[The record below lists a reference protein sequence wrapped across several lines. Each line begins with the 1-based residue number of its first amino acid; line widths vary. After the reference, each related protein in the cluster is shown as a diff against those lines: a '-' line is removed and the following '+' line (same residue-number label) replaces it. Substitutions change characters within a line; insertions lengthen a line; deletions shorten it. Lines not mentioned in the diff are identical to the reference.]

1 VEPNGLP
8 FVAKCAAVL
17 PALWLALFVLAS
29 AAGTKE
35 MSSAPLN
42 VMLAS
47 RQRPPRLLVSYQ
59 PTIQP

>member
-1 VEPNGLP
+1 MYTRIP
-8 FVAKCAAVL
+8 AAD
-17 PALWLALFVLAS
+17 AL
-29 AAGTKE
+29 
-35 MSSAPLN
+35 LN